1 MSESNKVVVCMGS
14 SCYAR
19 GNNRNLEIIRKYAEA
34 NPLELSLEVKG
45 ILCTCL
51 CMKGPV
57 IVINGVRCEKVSPDE
72 VVPLLDKFLES

>member
-1 MSESNKVVVCMGS
+1 MSASNNVVVCMGS

-19 GNNRNLEIIRKYAEA
+19 GNNRNLEIIRKYAET
-34 NPLELSLEVKG
+34 NPLALSMEVKG

-57 IVINGVRCEKVSPDE
+57 IEINGVRHEKVSPDE
-72 VVPLLDKFLES
+72 VVPLLDKFLAR